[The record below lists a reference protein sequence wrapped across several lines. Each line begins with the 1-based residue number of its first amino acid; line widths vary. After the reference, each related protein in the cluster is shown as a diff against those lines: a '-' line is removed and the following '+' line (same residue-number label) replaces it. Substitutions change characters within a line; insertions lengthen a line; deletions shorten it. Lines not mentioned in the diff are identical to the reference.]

1 MAMSEKMKAR
11 IAAAQKEKE
20 DLFQAITYGTLC
32 EKARRKIFERA
43 WEMGHSS
50 GQWKEEVELYYND
63 LTELVEDCHY
73 LQVEAIRLEDKY
85 NKK

>member
-11 IAAAQKEKE
+11 IEAAQKEKE

-43 WEMGHSS
+43 WEMGHSAS
-50 GQWKEEVELYYND
+50 KEEVELYYND

-73 LQVEAIRLEDKY
+73 LQVEAIQLEDKY